1 MSPIGK
7 VFTVI
12 NLALAALFV
21 GSAAALINTGQT
33 YRTDLEELQ
42 TVHSALEAK
51 ANSDAAEA
59 AQKLQQE
66 QSARQALAAEKEQ
79 AVSDISALED
89 ELATERE
96 QNADLRE
103 RLTSIDGKLGDL
115 ESTNRQQLS
124 QITEL
129 NDQADTLRSERD
141 DALDARDEAEASR
154 ADAERNATSFERE
167 RDELQIALGRANEE
181 ISSKEAVLA
190 AVASTYKIDLNNL
203 NDQPELAGRV
213 TAVDGSHGTT
223 VVVINLGKNDGVKP
237 GHTFDVYAG
246 GVYKGK
252 IYVETVNASQSAATI
267 QMAGAGEIAA
277 GDAVVTRL

>member
-33 YRTDLEELQ
+33 YRTDLQELQ
-42 TVHSALEAK
+42 SVHSALEAK
-51 ANSDAAEA
+51 AAADAAA
-59 AQKLQQE
+59 ADQE
-66 QSARQALAAEKEQ
+66 LRAAVAEKDRFAGEKEQ
-79 AVSDISALED
+79 LASDKAALED
-89 ELATERE
+89 ELNTERE

-129 NDQADTLRSERD
+129 NDQANTLRSERD

-213 TAVDGSHGTT
+213 TAVDSSHGTT

-246 GVYKGK
+246 GDYKGK